1 MYAVAKSRIVPF
13 SKKISIKYTPYTA
26 HARRLWLLRLCE
38 MVGLGV
44 KEAKQFPP
52 VGCSRALGN
61 AVRKPIAPESTGTKG
76 KGAGSAM
83 RLHSERFVVEILDAF
98 SLYDCLPCCSMIVL
112 LLVHVLVRPRGFVF
126 MIFLAEVRCTLS
138 SPPSFHKT
146 I

>member
-1 MYAVAKSRIVPF
+1 
-13 SKKISIKYTPYTA
+13 
-26 HARRLWLLRLCE
+26 
-38 MVGLGV
+38 MVGLGE
-44 KEAKQFPP
+44 EAKQFPR

-98 SLYDCLPCCSMIVL
+98 SLYDCLPCCSMILLFFFLKLMILVL
-112 LLVHVLVRPRGFVF
+112 PVHVLVRPRGFVF